1 LTLDWE
7 PPRVAGETQPDGW
20 GINKL
25 LLLLL
30 LLLLFSYEMPD
41 FEMYFLFLCL
51 LPTALPSPSTPTEYC
66 PDGWIGNWTYSQN
79 YCASFDAFLV
89 MIDSEEEMSFL
100 RRYKGPA
107 DHWIGL
113 QRMDNQEPW
122 KWINDT
128 IFNNWACVEPI
139 PSQPAVLLN
148 SHPSWGQPL
157 GKGKQVL
164 WTSLDGGL
172 TDH

>member
-1 LTLDWE
+1 MSH
-7 PPRVAGETQPDGW
+7 RETYD
-20 GINKL
+20 IDSNL
-25 LLLLL
+25 SHFLI
-30 LLLLFSYEMPD
+30 
-41 FEMYFLFLCL
+41 LFLSIGGSCEV
-51 LPTALPSPSTPTEYC
+51 LPTSE
-66 PDGWIGNWTYSQN
+66 GNWTYSQN

-128 IFNNWACVEPI
+128 IFNNCFALGGREKGRGNFNPLQNVSSHEQYNHYIHLGLHIKLNICHPNAMPCQLRGHAW
-139 PSQPAVLLN
+139 SQYPLSLLSCSIATPA
-148 SHPSWGQPL
+148 
-157 GKGKQVL
+157 
-164 WTSLDGGL
+164 GGN
-172 TDH
+172 H